1 MHRSPLYPFTPRR
14 LDIDGHRL
22 SYLDE
27 GHGPV
32 IVMLHGNPTWSFFF
46 RNLVLLL
53 RDRYRVIV
61 PDHMGCGLSDKP
73 REYPYRL
80 AGHIANVEQLLAH
93 LGIKRYSLV
102 VHDWGGAIGMGVAGR
117 TPERVQ
123 GLVVMNTAAFRSP
136 RIPLRIRVCRTP
148 LLGDLL
154 VRGLNGFAWPAISMA
169 VTKKMDKE
177 TARGYLAPYDSW
189 RNRIGVL
196 RFVRDIPLSPGD
208 PSWETLVEVEQQ
220 LAGLCN
226 TPMLLLWG
234 GRDFCFTRHFYDE
247 WLRRFPTAEHHFFPG
262 AGHYLLEDAL
272 AEIGPLVEDF
282 FARLHPPVR
291 RQGK

>member
-1 MHRSPLYPFTPRR
+1 MNSLPLYPFTPKQ
-14 LDIDGHRL
+14 LEIDGHCL

-53 RDRYRVIV
+53 RDRYRLIV
-61 PDHMGCGLSDKP
+61 PDHIGCGLSDKP
-73 REYPYRL
+73 RDYPYRL
-80 AGHIANVEQLLAH
+80 ADHIANVEQLLAH
-93 LGIKRYSLV
+93 LRVDRYSLV

-123 GLVVMNTAAFRSP
+123 GLVVMNSAAFRSP

-154 VRGLNGFAWPAISMA
+154 VRGLNGFARPAISMA

-189 RNRIGVL
+189 RNRVAVL
-196 RFVRDIPLSPGD
+196 GFVRDIPLSPGD
-208 PSWETLVEVEQQ
+208 PSWETLVEIEQR
-220 LAGLCN
+220 LAELRN
-226 TPMLLLWG
+226 TPMLVLWG
-234 GRDFCFTRHFYDE
+234 GRDFCFNRYFYDE
-247 WLRRFPTAEHHFFPG
+247 WLRRFPTAEAHFFPE
-262 AGHYLLEDAL
+262 AGHYLLEDAF

-282 FARLHPPVR
+282 FARLQPPVSPE
-291 RQGK
+291 